1 VTTTA
6 EVPTASPAPGL
17 AGRLRRSGRSG
28 RGRTGRSGGSSG
40 SGRSTGT
47 ESSAGSGG
55 SGGRFR
61 LGRLLVR
68 VVAVVLAA
76 GLVYLG
82 VTFVQVWSA
91 SRRDAV
97 KPAEAI
103 VVLGAANYD
112 CEPSPVLRH
121 RLDHALSLYN
131 DDIAPVIVTT
141 GGKQVGDRCTEAA
154 AGADY
159 LRGEGV
165 PDENLL
171 LEDQGRNS
179 WESIA
184 ASARILRDR
193 DMTRVVLVTDGYH
206 ALRVRAIADELGLD
220 AVVSPSGGN
229 ASVRDLLKET
239 GAVAVGRIVGFRRL
253 VNLDDRLVRS
263 SSS

>member
-6 EVPTASPAPGL
+6 ERPTASPAPGL

-28 RGRTGRSGGSSG
+28 RSN
-40 SGRSTGT
+40 GT
-47 ESSAGSGG
+47 KGSGG
-55 SGGRFR
+55 SGGRRFGW
-61 LGRLLVR
+61 GRLAVR
-68 VVAVVLAA
+68 VVAVIVAA

-82 VTFVQVWSA
+82 VTFVQVWAA
-91 SRRDAV
+91 SRSDSV
-97 KPAEAI
+97 QPAQAI

-131 DDIAPVIVTT
+131 DEIAPVIVTT

-159 LRGEGV
+159 LRAEGV
-165 PDENLL
+165 PDGNLL

-179 WESIA
+179 WESLA

-220 AVVSPSGGN
+220 AAVSPSGGR
-229 ASVRDLLKET
+229 ASARELVKET
-239 GAVAVGRIVGFRRL
+239 GAVAIGRIVGFRRL
-253 VNLDDRLVRS
+253 VDIDDRLVRTS
-263 SSS
+263 TP

>member
-6 EVPTASPAPGL
+6 EVPTVSPAPGL

-28 RGRTGRSGGSSG
+28 RSNGSGDSG
-40 SGRSTGT
+40 S
-47 ESSAGSGG
+47 G
-55 SGGRFR
+55 SGGRR
-61 LGRLLVR
+61 IRWGRLAVR
-68 VVAVVLAA
+68 AAVVVLAA

-82 VTFVQVWSA
+82 VTFVQVWAA
-91 SRRDAV
+91 SRSHSVR
-97 KPAEAI
+97 PAEAI

-112 CEPSPVLRH
+112 CEPSPVLRQ
-121 RLDHALSLYN
+121 RLDHALALYN

-154 AGADY
+154 AGANY

-165 PDENLL
+165 PDGNLL

-179 WESIA
+179 WESLA
-184 ASARILRDR
+184 ASARILQNR

-206 ALRVRAIADELGLD
+206 ALRVRAIADELGLA
-220 AVVSPSGGN
+220 AVVSPSGGS
-229 ASVRDLLKET
+229 ASGRELVEET

-253 VNLDDRLVRS
+253 VDIDDRLVRTS
-263 SSS
+263 TP

>member
-1 VTTTA
+1 MTTTA
-6 EVPTASPAPGL
+6 ERPIASPAPGL
-17 AGRLRRSGRSG
+17 AGRLRRSGRP
-28 RGRTGRSGGSSG
+28 GRSGRSSG
-40 SGRSTGT
+40 TN
-47 ESSAGSGG
+47 GSGG
-55 SGGRFR
+55 ASGPRFR
-61 LGRLLVR
+61 LGRLVVR

-82 VTFVQVWSA
+82 VTFVQVWAA
-91 SRRDAV
+91 SRSDSV

-121 RLDHALSLYN
+121 RLDHALALYN

-159 LRGEGV
+159 LRAEGV
-165 PDENLL
+165 PDDNLL

-179 WESIA
+179 WESLA

-193 DMTRVVLVTDGYH
+193 DMTEVVLVTDGYH

-220 AVVSPSGGN
+220 AVVSPSGGG
-229 ASVRDLLKET
+229 ASARELLKET

-253 VNLDDRLVRS
+253 VDIDDRLVRTS
-263 SSS
+263 TS